1 MATRRQARE
10 WAVQLLFQLDASART
25 ATGAEESLDL
35 EQVFEEFWATQLRLL
50 NEASA
55 SPVDDETE
63 LFADENWKERV
74 ADRAAREF
82 CEDIVTG
89 TAEHLQTIDDAIAKA
104 AMHWKIDRMGG
115 VERSALRMGA
125 YEILYRR
132 KEVPVPV
139 AINEAIDVCKYFGM
153 RNSAQFVNG
162 VLDRIAK
169 GAPRAGSEEPE
180 EWSPAR

>member
-1 MATRRQARE
+1 MSTRRQARE

-35 EQVFEEFWATQLRLL
+35 DRVFEEFWAMQLRSCD
-50 NEASA
+50 EASA
-55 SPVDDETE
+55 SPVSDEAE
-63 LFADENWKERV
+63 LFADADWRERV
-74 ADRAAREF
+74 ADRATREF
-82 CEDIVTG
+82 CEDIVAG
-89 TAEHLQTIDDAIAKA
+89 TAEHLQAIDEAIAKA
-104 AMHWKIDRMGG
+104 AEHWKLDRMGG

-153 RNSAQFVNG
+153 RSSAQFVNG

-169 GAPRAGSEEPE
+169 GASRPGSEEPE